1 MPLEGITVRH
11 GRQTTR
17 LADLHYYIAHTLG
30 GSAGAR
36 MTVRLCCPISADT
49 LVRRLLSRVQNTTKG
64 TALTRVVGVDGLR
77 HHHPQEPGL
86 GIPGGGDSA
95 GDAALRHAGAEPALH
110 RRHTG
115 AEARRARGPEEGACY
130 RRAQSGW
137 QATVVEAQ
145 GVACG

>member
-49 LVRRLLSRVQNTTKG
+49 LVRRLLSRAQNTTKG
-64 TALTRVVGVDGLR
+64 MARTRVVGVDDWAWRRGHHYGTIVVDLEKNDVIDLLPDR
-77 HHHPQEPGL
+77 DADTLARWLQVHPGIEIIARDDAAEAHHPL
-86 GIPGGGDSA
+86 F
-95 GDAALRHAGAEPALH
+95 R
-110 RRHTG
+110 
-115 AEARRARGPEEGACY
+115 
-130 RRAQSGW
+130 
-137 QATVVEAQ
+137 
-145 GVACG
+145 